1 MFYHF
6 PNVDHHLTTTVQ
18 LHRKMS
24 EKPIVTTNNGLF
36 LVSSATVQNQ
46 HNLRSNASLYRP
58 VVVLRQLRHRRFKT
72 CFCSIQRDLRLQK
85 RGGQR

>member
-6 PNVDHHLTTTVQ
+6 PNVDHHLTTTAQ
-18 LHRKMS
+18 PHRKMLK
-24 EKPIVTTNNGLF
+24 KPVVTTNNGLF
-36 LVSSATVQNQ
+36 LVLEATVQNQ

-58 VVVLRQLRHRRFKT
+58 VVVLRLLRQGRFKN
-72 CFCSIQRDLRLQK
+72 CFCSIQRDSQPQK